1 VYAEWSDI
9 REYVP
14 EEYRD
19 EADLRSTATNLQ
31 QGCEDEI
38 EDSLRSRW
46 SMPVTLAANPKAYA
60 TVKDLCAKLT
70 AARALIE
77 WRASDD
83 PEEPAT
89 WYADRMIADVR
100 QALAEY
106 QDGTRTFSDASPVS
120 DGGGQ
125 DVEDGYDDL
134 TTTEQTYLEPWFSR
148 SDEW

>member
-60 TVKDLCAKLT
+60 TVKDLCAV
-70 AARALIE
+70 AGQR
-77 WRASDD
+77 R
-83 PEEPAT
+83 P
-89 WYADRMIADVR
+89 R
-100 QALAEY
+100 
-106 QDGTRTFSDASPVS
+106 GTR
-120 DGGGQ
+120 
-125 DVEDGYDDL
+125 DVVCRPDDCGRA
-134 TTTEQTYLEPWFSR
+134 PGPR
-148 SDEW
+148 